1 MIQYHRLLSGLI
13 IEDVTPT
20 KVIFH
25 YYAEVKKTL
34 VQRDAGLAS
43 PSSVKSICRE
53 EDIART
59 DEVSSLKSEV
69 APVVNVG
76 YAPCSRLVRC

>member
-1 MIQYHRLLSGLI
+1 MRSESNYTFWRSGNGVALCDKDDEI
-13 IEDVTPT
+13 CVLAM
-20 KVIFH
+20 K
-25 YYAEVKKTL
+25 
-34 VQRDAGLAS
+34 AGILAS